1 MQQHHG
7 HDCNFLY
14 QYEDLSRLLCMT
26 ETFYTPTSQNKKICQ
41 GCWASLI
48 LSIPFWPKF
57 WRSIKAVVHSCNF
70 LYPFFPKFWRSIKTV
85 VHDSSCLYAC
95 CLNQSNIL
103 WPVWLTNGDHV
114 PCHRNSTAVTETR
127 GESGYF
133 SIHL

>member
-1 MQQHHG
+1 MG
-7 HDCNFLY
+7 
-14 QYEDLSRLLCMT
+14 MT
-26 ETFYTPTSQNKKICQ
+26 ATFYTNMKIYQ
-41 GCWASLI
+41 GCCAWLK
-48 LSIPFWPKF
+48 LSIHLLAKIRRSVKAVEHSWYFLYPFWPKF